1 MATESYINKRK
12 GFGRQRPQGLLF
24 AENFTYNEESELYLP
39 TGSEL
44 NSDGNDQSFLILSDD
59 NRSPIKLGKER
70 IEKRERMINGRMR
83 SYHIADKVSIDVSWS
98 NLPSRSFAMNPNF
111 SSGIEHSITTV
122 QVTDSNQKIQ
132 FTTSTS
138 HNFYIGA
145 RIELSGVAGITEA
158 QRVTDVN
165 GNTFKILGNNS
176 PLLTNAKAKL
186 VEGVAQ
192 GVVSE
197 INQDNDPDTPNI
209 LLKSSGSKFYKD
221 QQYTTDGGAGG
232 NDLLTWYEN
241 HPGSFYVLLAYD
253 KYQDFSD
260 EKYSKLGRYNQAIEV
275 YFNDFSYSVERR
287 GQQSHDFWSISFSLD
302 EV

>member
-1 MATESYINKRK
+1 MTTESYINKRK

-39 TGSEL
+39 TGNEL

-59 NRSPIKLGKER
+59 NRSPIQVGKER

-83 SYHIADKVSIDVSWS
+83 SYHIADKLSINVSWS

-111 SSGIEHSITTV
+111 SSGIEYSITAV

-145 RIELSGVAGITEA
+145 KIEFSGVAGITA
-158 QRVTDVN
+158 VQRVTDVN
-165 GNTFKILGNNS
+165 ANTFKIAGNNS
-176 PLLTNAKAKL
+176 PLLTNPKVKV
-186 VEGVAQ
+186 VEGEAK
-192 GVVSE
+192 GVVSA
-197 INQDNDPDTPNI
+197 INHDDDPDTPNI
-209 LLKSSGSKFYKD
+209 LLKSSGSRFSKD

-253 KYQDFSD
+253 KYQDFSNN
-260 EKYSKLGRYNQAIEV
+260 KYSKLGRYNQAVEV
-275 YFNDFSYSVERR
+275 YFNDFSYSVEKR
-287 GQQSHDFWSISFSLD
+287 GQQSHDFWNISFSLD